1 MVRENRLSNGVRV
14 YGEYLPDMRS
24 VTIGIWAKAG
34 SVMETQEQNGISHY
48 IEHMLFKGTER
59 RGYQQIAAEID
70 NIGGQAN
77 AFTAKEMTCYYVKV
91 MDERLSVAT
100 DVLCDMFCHSV
111 FDAKEM
117 EKEKGVILEE
127 IAMSN
132 DNPEDLAH
140 EKMAET
146 FFAGNAIGK
155 TILGPAE
162 NVRRFTREDIR
173 EYMDECYYA
182 ENVIVAVVGN
192 YDEAWLL
199 DELEK
204 KLGGIQSK
212 GAPLS
217 FPKDELWK
225 PERHYLSIK
234 RDVEQAHVGIGF
246 PAESFLDPR
255 KYALSAVA
263 NLLGGSM
270 SSRLFQKIR
279 EEMGMAYSIYCYP
292 AIYSSH
298 GMLAIYAGTSSENA
312 PKAVR
317 AVLEEV
323 KRLKKELIT
332 PEELH
337 NTKEQLRGNFILG
350 QESSAAKMNSIGKN
364 VLLGGS
370 PLSEEDVLESLNQVD
385 MDAVREAV
393 DMVFDEEKMTGVFV
407 GAVDHCGEVEDLFS

>member
-173 EYMDECYYA
+173 
-182 ENVIVAVVGN
+182 
-192 YDEAWLL
+192 
-199 DELEK
+199 
-204 KLGGIQSK
+204 
-212 GAPLS
+212 
-217 FPKDELWK
+217 
-225 PERHYLSIK
+225 
-234 RDVEQAHVGIGF
+234 
-246 PAESFLDPR
+246 
-255 KYALSAVA
+255 
-263 NLLGGSM
+263 
-270 SSRLFQKIR
+270 
-279 EEMGMAYSIYCYP
+279 
-292 AIYSSH
+292 
-298 GMLAIYAGTSSENA
+298 
-312 PKAVR
+312 
-317 AVLEEV
+317 
-323 KRLKKELIT
+323 
-332 PEELH
+332 
-337 NTKEQLRGNFILG
+337 
-350 QESSAAKMNSIGKN
+350 
-364 VLLGGS
+364 
-370 PLSEEDVLESLNQVD
+370 
-385 MDAVREAV
+385 
-393 DMVFDEEKMTGVFV
+393 
-407 GAVDHCGEVEDLFS
+407 